1 MSNTLEFPSHWLAD
15 APGRSAPTPMTHTV
29 TGQMSA
35 PEPATPS
42 SGNGTGAS
50 GSGSTTIGRRWS
62 DGAGTYAPTD
72 PNAPWSMA
80 QQWPNLV
87 AALSEQAVESSNLLL
102 RALNYLVGAGRL
114 RRSEAKALSDAMHK
128 LRGTSLR
135 AQQITRLAG
144 GRIRQAR
151 ERVDIS
157 ELVRHV
163 IEERSAELEA
173 AGVTVTTELQGVD
186 VLLDPPVAISL
197 MNSVLDWATGFSK
210 QLHITLVSSDW
221 PAPAQLK
228 VRVTTPPPA
237 ASAHPGGV
245 GWTVRP
251 RGRRLNDGLH
261 WMLLRQIA
269 ASSSLEVTRSRAD
282 GAAVLT
288 IDFPKTFVSTDGM
301 ACLELDSGLDAGG
314 TTLRETWVLVIAK
327 DDKMRTEA
335 VDALRKMGIDAV
347 AASDTV
353 QATTVIGDT
362 RPNVLVTGYDV
373 EAAAVA
379 AFRADVLGG
388 DERCP
393 LVEITRELPSFHL
406 SGFDRFETP
415 KVGREQLTAELPP
428 TVLFELVKI
437 V

>member
-1 MSNTLEFPSHWLAD
+1 MSNTLEFPGLTLVEPD
-15 APGRSAPTPMTHTV
+15 T
-29 TGQMSA
+29 
-35 PEPATPS
+35 EPAPALGAQSVPATAYQAPS
-42 SGNGTGAS
+42 GGPAT
-50 GSGSTTIGRRWS
+50 GRRWS
-62 DGAGTYAPTD
+62 DGASGFAPTD
-72 PNAPWSMA
+72 PNAPWSMS

-114 RRSEAKALSDAMHK
+114 RRSEAKALSDAMHQ

-151 ERVDIS
+151 ERVDLA
-157 ELVRHV
+157 ELVAHV
-163 IEERSAELEA
+163 LQERTSEIEA
-173 AGVTVTTELQGVD
+173 AGIAVSSDLQGVD

-197 MNSVLDWATGFSK
+197 VNAILDWGMSFSK
-210 QLHITLVSSDW
+210 QLHFVLVPSGF
-221 PAPAQLK
+221 PGPAQLK
-228 VRVTTPPPA
+228 VRVTTPVT
-237 ASAHPGGV
+237 AHSPHPNGA

-269 ASSSLEVTRSRAD
+269 ASSNLEVTRTRED
-282 GAAVLT
+282 GAALLT
-288 IDFPKTFVSTDGM
+288 IDFPNTFLSTEGM
-301 ACLELDSGLDAGG
+301 ACLELTDSGDAAAP
-314 TTLRETWVLVIAK
+314 LRETWVLVLAK
-327 DDKMRTEA
+327 DDRVRSEA
-335 VDALRKMGIDAV
+335 VDALRKMGIEARAAADTAQARAVIADA
-347 AASDTV
+347 
-353 QATTVIGDT
+353 
-362 RPNVLVTGYDV
+362 RPNVLVTAWDV
-373 EAAAVA
+373 PHEDLT
-379 AFRADVLGG
+379 AFRRDVLGG
-388 DERCP
+388 EDRCP
-393 LVEITRELPSFHL
+393 MVEITRELPSFHL

>member
-1 MSNTLEFPSHWLAD
+1 MSNTTLEFPGLSLVETEPAQ
-15 APGRSAPTPMTHTV
+15 PVAPTVQPPAEV
-29 TGQMSA
+29 SA
-35 PEPATPS
+35 A
-42 SGNGTGAS
+42 NGGP
-50 GSGSTTIGRRWS
+50 TIGRRWS
-62 DGAGTYAPTD
+62 DGAGTYAPID
-72 PNAPWSMA
+72 PNAPWSMS

-114 RRSEAKALSDAMHK
+114 RRSEAKALSDAMHQ

-151 ERVDIS
+151 ERVDLS

-163 IEERSAELEA
+163 VDERHAEIEA
-173 AGVTVTTELQGVD
+173 AGVAISSDLQAVD

-197 MNSVLDWATGFSK
+197 LNSMIDWAMSFSK
-210 QLHITLVSSDW
+210 RLHITLQPADW
-221 PAPAQLK
+221 PGPAQLK
-228 VRVTTPPPA
+228 MRVTTPPPQQA
-237 ASAHPGGV
+237 PHPGGV

-269 ASSSLEVTRSRAD
+269 ASSNLEVTRSREE
-282 GAAVLT
+282 GAALLT
-288 IDFPKTFVSTDGM
+288 IDFPKTFLSTEGM
-301 ACLELDSGLDAGG
+301 ACLELTDGHDGSEAP
-314 TTLRETWVLVIAK
+314 LRETWVLVIAQ
-327 DDKMRTEA
+327 DERVRSEA
-335 VDALRKMGIDAV
+335 IDALRKMGIEAR
-347 AASDTV
+347 AAANTV
-353 QATTVIGDT
+353 EARKAILDT

-373 EAAAVA
+373 AHEDIA
-379 AFRADVLGG
+379 AFRQDVLGG
-388 DERCP
+388 EERCP
-393 LVEITRELPSFHL
+393 MVEITRELPSFHL

-428 TVLFELVKI
+428 TVLFELVK
-437 V
+437 VV

>member
-1 MSNTLEFPSHWLAD
+1 MSNPLESPGLALVAID
-15 APGRSAPTPMTHTV
+15 GAPPAASAAA
-29 TGQMSA
+29 SA
-35 PEPATPS
+35 APA
-42 SGNGTGAS
+42 GAQQAPA
-50 GSGSTTIGRRWS
+50 GPLLGRRWS
-62 DGAGTYAPTD
+62 DGAGAFAPAD
-72 PNAPWSMA
+72 PNAPWTMS

-114 RRSEAKALSDAMHK
+114 RRSEAKALSDAMHQ
-128 LRGTSLR
+128 LRSTSLR

-151 ERVDIS
+151 ERVDLA
-157 ELVRHV
+157 ELVTHV
-163 IEERSAELEA
+163 VRDRTGEIEA
-173 AGVTVTTELQGVD
+173 AGISVTSDLQPVD

-197 MNSVLDWATGFSK
+197 VNAILDWGMSFSK
-210 QLHITLVSSDW
+210 QLHFVLVPSSM
-221 PAPAQLK
+221 PGPAQLK
-228 VRVTTPPPA
+228 VRVTTPVTA
-237 ASAHPGGV
+237 QSAHPGGV

-269 ASSSLEVTRSRAD
+269 ASSSLEVARTRQD
-282 GAAVLT
+282 GAALLT
-288 IDFPKTFVSTDGM
+288 VDFPQTFLSTEGM
-301 ACLELDSGLDAGG
+301 SCLELTDGAGG
-314 TTLRETWVLVIAK
+314 ASAPLAETWVLVIAR
-327 DDKMRTEA
+327 DDRVRREA
-335 VDALRKMGIDAV
+335 ADALRKMGIEARC
-347 AASDTV
+347 AADPA
-353 QATTVIGDT
+353 QARAVIGEQ
-362 RPNVLVTGYDV
+362 RPNVLVTAWDV
-373 EAAAVA
+373 SGEEVA
-379 AFRADVLGG
+379 AFRRDVLGG
-388 DERCP
+388 EERCP

>member
-1 MSNTLEFPSHWLAD
+1 MSNTIEFPGLSLVEPEASAA
-15 APGRSAPTPMTHTV
+15 APQAPAA
-29 TGQMSA
+29 G
-35 PEPATPS
+35 EPAS
-42 SGNGTGAS
+42 SGPAM
-50 GSGSTTIGRRWS
+50 GRRWS
-62 DGAGTYAPTD
+62 DGAGGFAPSD

-114 RRSEAKALSDAMHK
+114 RRSEAKALSDTMHQ
-128 LRGTSLR
+128 LRSTSLR

-157 ELVRHV
+157 DLVRHV
-163 IEERSAELEA
+163 LEDRAGEIEGN
-173 AGVTVTTELQGVD
+173 GVAVSSDLQAVD

-197 MNSVLDWATGFSK
+197 VNSILDWGMSFSK
-210 QLHITLVSSDW
+210 RLHFSVVPSEF
-221 PAPAQLK
+221 PGPAQLK

-237 ASAHPGGV
+237 ANAHPNGV

-269 ASSSLEVTRSRAD
+269 ASSSLEVTRSRQD

-288 IDFPKTFVSTDGM
+288 IDFPKTFLSTEGM
-301 ACLELDSGLDAGG
+301 ACLELTDHGPSSAPV
-314 TTLRETWVLVIAK
+314 RETWVLVMAR
-327 DDKMRTEA
+327 DEKMRLEA
-335 VDALRKMGIDAV
+335 VDALRKLGIQALPAADAG
-347 AASDTV
+347 
-353 QATTVIGDT
+353 QAKALVGES

-373 EAAAVA
+373 PREEIA
-379 AFRADVLGG
+379 AFRTDVLGG

-415 KVGREQLTAELPP
+415 KVGRDQLTAELPP

>member
-1 MSNTLEFPSHWLAD
+1 MNKSL
-15 APGRSAPTPMTHTV
+15 APGVSLVEPQAQAPAAAAAQPSQGAPV
-29 TGQMSA
+29 T
-35 PEPATPS
+35 
-42 SGNGTGAS
+42 
-50 GSGSTTIGRRWS
+50 GRRWS
-62 DGAGTYAPTD
+62 DGAGTHAPTD

-87 AALSEQAVESSNLLL
+87 ASLSEQAVESSNLLL

-114 RRSEAKALSDAMHK
+114 RRSEAKALSDAMHQ

-151 ERVDIS
+151 ERVDLA
-157 ELVRHV
+157 ELVSHV
-163 IEERSAELEA
+163 MQDRAADIEA
-173 AGVTVTTELQGVD
+173 AGVGITTDLQAVD

-197 MNSVLDWATGFSK
+197 LNSIVDWAMSFSK
-210 QLHITLVSSDW
+210 QIHFSLAQAEW
-221 PAPAQLK
+221 PGPAQLR

-237 ASAHPGGV
+237 PAVHPGGV

-269 ASSSLEVTRSRAD
+269 ASSSLELVRSRED
-282 GAAVLT
+282 GAALLT
-288 IDFPKTFVSTDGM
+288 IDFPKTFLNTEGM
-301 ACLELDSGLDAGG
+301 ACIELTDHHDGGAAQLRDA
-314 TTLRETWVLVIAK
+314 WVLVMAR
-327 DDKMRTEA
+327 DERMRNEA
-335 VDALRKMGIDAV
+335 VDALRRMGVVAMAAKDAEQ
-347 AASDTV
+347 AATLIHES
-353 QATTVIGDT
+353 

-373 EAAAVA
+373 PAAEIA
-379 AFRADVLGG
+379 AFRQDVLGG
-388 DERCP
+388 EDRCP

-415 KVGREQLTAELPP
+415 KVGREQLVTELPP
-428 TVLFELVKI
+428 TVLFELVK
-437 V
+437 VV

>member
-1 MSNTLEFPSHWLAD
+1 MSNNLEFPGLSLVESEPVAPAALAGTP
-15 APGRSAPTPMTHTV
+15 AANSAP
-29 TGQMSA
+29 A
-35 PEPATPS
+35 L
-42 SGNGTGAS
+42 
-50 GSGSTTIGRRWS
+50 GRRWS
-62 DGAGTYAPTD
+62 DGAGPNAPAD
-72 PNAPWSMA
+72 PNAPWSMS

-114 RRSEAKALSDAMHK
+114 RRSEAKALSDAMHQ

-151 ERVDIS
+151 ERVDLS

-163 IEERSAELEA
+163 LQERASETEA
-173 AGVTVTTELQGVD
+173 AGVAIRSDLRAVD

-197 MNSVLDWATGFSK
+197 LNATVDWAMSFSK
-210 QLHITLVSSDW
+210 QLHVTLV
-221 PAPAQLK
+221 PGPGPAQLK
-228 VRVTTPPPA
+228 VRVATPPPQG
-237 ASAHPGGV
+237 AHPGGV

-269 ASSSLEVTRSRAD
+269 ASSGLEVTRSRAD

-288 IDFPKTFVSTDGM
+288 IDFPKTFLSTEGV
-301 ACLELDSGLDAGG
+301 ACLDLTDHAGG
-314 TTLRETWVLVIAK
+314 AAAPLRETWVLVIVR
-327 DDKMRTEA
+327 DDTVRSEA
-335 VDALRKMGIDAV
+335 VEALRRMGIEALGARSTADAPG
-347 AASDTV
+347 
-353 QATTVIGDT
+353 VIGES
-362 RPNVLVTGYDV
+362 RPNVLVTAYDIPQ
-373 EAAAVA
+373 EDIA
-379 AFRADVLGG
+379 AFRQDVLGG
-388 DERCP
+388 EERCP
-393 LVEITRELPSFHL
+393 LVEITRDLPSFHL

-415 KVGREQLTAELPP
+415 KVGREQITAELPP

>member
-1 MSNTLEFPSHWLAD
+1 MSSTLDFPALSLVEREALTEEVA
-15 APGRSAPTPMTHTV
+15 APA
-29 TGQMSA
+29 A
-35 PEPATPS
+35 AAAPAT
-42 SGNGTGAS
+42 
-50 GSGSTTIGRRWS
+50 GRRWS
-62 DGAGTYAPTD
+62 DGAGSYAPVD
-72 PNAPWSMA
+72 PNAPWSMS

-114 RRSEAKALSDAMHK
+114 RRSEAKALSDAMHQ
-128 LRGTSLR
+128 LRSTSLR

-151 ERVDIS
+151 ERVDLA

-163 IEERSAELEA
+163 LDERSSEVEA
-173 AGVTVTTELQGVD
+173 AAAAVHSELQPVD

-197 MNSVLDWATGFSK
+197 LNAILDWGLSFSK
-210 QLHITLVSSDW
+210 DLTITLVPSEW
-221 PAPAQLK
+221 PGPAQLK
-228 VRVTTPPPA
+228 VRVKTPPA

-245 GWTVRP
+245 GWPVRP

-261 WMLLRQIA
+261 WMMLRQIA
-269 ASSSLEVTRSRAD
+269 SSSSLEVTRSRED
-282 GAAVLT
+282 GAALLT
-288 IDFPKTFVSTDGM
+288 IDFPKTFLNTEGM
-301 ACLELDSGLDAGG
+301 ACLELTDDSNQAAP
-314 TTLRETWVLVIAK
+314 LRDTWVLVISQ
-327 DDKMRTEA
+327 DDRIRSEA

-347 AASDTV
+347 AAADTV
-353 QATTVIGDT
+353 AAKSVIADS
-362 RPNVLVTGYDV
+362 RPNVLVTAYDIRP
-373 EAAAVA
+373 ADIA
-379 AFRADVLGG
+379 AFRQEVLGG
-388 DERCP
+388 EDRCP

-415 KVGREQLTAELPP
+415 KVGREQLAAELPP

>member
-1 MSNTLEFPSHWLAD
+1 MSNTLEFPGLSL
-15 APGRSAPTPMTHTV
+15 V
-29 TGQMSA
+29 E
-35 PEPATPS
+35 PEPAVP
-42 SGNGTGAS
+42 GQPAAGPAAKPGPAM
-50 GSGSTTIGRRWS
+50 GRRWS
-62 DGAGTYAPTD
+62 DGSSGFAPTD
-72 PNAPWSMA
+72 PNAPWSMS

-114 RRSEAKALSDAMHK
+114 RRTEAKALSDAMHQ
-128 LRGTSLR
+128 LRATSLR

-151 ERVDIS
+151 ERVDLA

-163 IEERSAELEA
+163 LEDRAAEIEASGAS
-173 AGVTVTTELQGVD
+173 VTSDLQAVD

-197 MNSVLDWATGFSK
+197 VNSILDWALSFSK
-210 QLHITLVSSDW
+210 QLHFSLGTSET
-221 PAPAQLK
+221 AGPAQLK

-269 ASSSLEVTRSRAD
+269 ASSSLEVTRSREN
-282 GAAVLT
+282 GAALLT
-288 IDFPKTFVSTDGM
+288 IDFPKTFFSSEGVS
-301 ACLELDSGLDAGG
+301 CLELTDGANGAAAP
-314 TTLRETWVLVIAK
+314 LRETWVLVIAQDTK
-327 DDKMRTEA
+327 LRQEA
-335 VDALRKMGIDAV
+335 VDALRKMGI
-347 AASDTV
+347 AAQCAGSTGEAAMLV
-353 QATTVIGDT
+353 HDT
-362 RPNVLVTGYDV
+362 RPNVLVKAYDI
-373 EAAAVA
+373 AAEDIA
-379 AFRADVLGG
+379 AFRAGVLGG
-388 DERCP
+388 DDRCP
-393 LVEITRELPSFHL
+393 VVEITRELPSFHL

>member
-1 MSNTLEFPSHWLAD
+1 MSNTIEFQGLSLVDIQPIPPES
-15 APGRSAPTPMTHTV
+15 
-29 TGQMSA
+29 
-35 PEPATPS
+35 PEPEAPAAS
-42 SGNGTGAS
+42 NGPQL
-50 GSGSTTIGRRWS
+50 GRRWS
-62 DGAGTYAPTD
+62 DGAGAFASTD
-72 PNAPWSMA
+72 PNAPWTMS

-114 RRSEAKALSDAMHK
+114 RRSEAKALSDAMHQ

-151 ERVDIS
+151 ERVDLA

-163 IEERSAELEA
+163 LDERSNEIAV
-173 AGVTVTTELQGVD
+173 AGATVTSELQGVD

-197 MNSVLDWATGFSK
+197 LNSILDWGMSFSK
-210 QLHITLVSSDW
+210 QLHFVLVPSSW
-221 PAPAQLK
+221 PGPAQLK
-228 VRVTTPPPA
+228 VRVATPPPVGT
-237 ASAHPGGV
+237 AHPNGV

-269 ASSSLEVTRSRAD
+269 ASSSLDVTRSRED
-282 GAAVLT
+282 GAALLT
-288 IDFPKTFVSTDGM
+288 IDFPKTFLSTEGM
-301 ACLELDSGLDAGG
+301 ACLELTDGANGP
-314 TTLRETWVLVIAK
+314 TAPLRETWVLVLSRDEKLRA
-327 DDKMRTEA
+327 EA
-335 VDALRKMGIDAV
+335 VDSLRKMGIESL
-347 AASDTV
+347 AASDAV
-353 QATTVIGDT
+353 QATAMIGET
-362 RPNVLVTGYDV
+362 RPNVLVTAYDV
-373 EAAAVA
+373 PQEEIAT
-379 AFRADVLGG
+379 FRRDVLGG
-388 DERCP
+388 EERCP

>member
-1 MSNTLEFPSHWLAD
+1 MSNSIEFPGLSLVEPEQD
-15 APGRSAPTPMTHTV
+15 TAPA
-29 TGQMSA
+29 A
-35 PEPATPS
+35 PEAAV
-42 SGNGTGAS
+42 AS
-50 GSGSTTIGRRWS
+50 NASTIGRRWS
-62 DGAGTYAPTD
+62 DGAGTYAPAD
-72 PNAPWSMA
+72 PNAPWSMT

-114 RRSEAKALSDAMHK
+114 RRSEAKALSDAMHQ

-151 ERVDIS
+151 ERVDLS

-163 IEERSAELEA
+163 LDDRASELA
-173 AGVTVTTELQGVD
+173 ASEVTITSDLQPVD

-197 MNSVLDWATGFSK
+197 LNAILDWGTSFSK
-210 QLHITLVSSDW
+210 QLHLVLMPTQW
-221 PAPAQLK
+221 PGPAQLK
-228 VRVTTPPPA
+228 VRVATPA
-237 ASAHPGGV
+237 AQPAHPGGV

-269 ASSSLEVTRSRAD
+269 ASSGLEVARTRED
-282 GAAVLT
+282 GAALLA
-288 IDFPKTFVSTDGM
+288 IDFPKTFLSTEGM
-301 ACLELDSGLDAGG
+301 ACLELTEPGG
-314 TTLRETWVLVIAK
+314 GPTAPLRETWVLVIAQEE
-327 DDKMRTEA
+327 RVRSEA
-335 VDALRKMGIDAV
+335 VEALRKMGIDAV
-347 AASDTV
+347 SASDTA
-353 QATTVIGDT
+353 QARAVIGDS
-362 RPNVLVTGYDV
+362 RPNVLVTAYDIPP
-373 EAAAVA
+373 ADIA
-379 AFRADVLGG
+379 AFRQDVLGG
-388 DERCP
+388 EERCP

>member
-1 MSNTLEFPSHWLAD
+1 MSNNTLEFPGLSLVEPEAA
-15 APGRSAPTPMTHTV
+15 APA
-29 TGQMSA
+29 A
-35 PEPATPS
+35 ATPVLP
-42 SGNGTGAS
+42 TATPAAA
-50 GSGSTTIGRRWS
+50 GSGVTGRRWS
-62 DGAGTYAPTD
+62 DGAGTFAAVD

-114 RRSEAKALSDAMHK
+114 RRSEAKALSDAMHQ

-151 ERVDIS
+151 ERVDLS

-163 IEERSAELEA
+163 LDERSSEIEA
-173 AGVTVTTELQGVD
+173 GGAAVSSELQPVD

-197 MNSVLDWATGFSK
+197 INAILDWAMSFSK
-210 QLHITLVSSDW
+210 QLHFMLV
-221 PAPAQLK
+221 PAEFPGPAQLK
-228 VRVTTPPPA
+228 VRVTTPSP
-237 ASAHPGGV
+237 ASAPLGSGV

-269 ASSSLEVTRSRAD
+269 SSSSLQVTRSRAD

-288 IDFPKTFVSTDGM
+288 IDFPKTFLSTEGISCLDLSESVDGQE
-301 ACLELDSGLDAGG
+301 AP
-314 TTLRETWVLVIAK
+314 LRETWVLVLARDPK
-327 DDKMRTEA
+327 LRTEA
-335 VDALRKMGIDAV
+335 LDALRKMGIEARGAGDARE
-347 AASDTV
+347 AA
-353 QATTVIGDT
+353 TVIADS
-362 RPNVLVTGYDV
+362 RPNVLVSAYDM
-373 EAAAVA
+373 AADEVA
-379 AFRADVLGG
+379 AFRHELLGG
-388 DERCP
+388 EERCP
-393 LVEITRELPSFHL
+393 MVEITRDLPSFHL

-415 KVGREQLTAELPP
+415 KVGREQLMAELPP
-428 TVLFELVKI
+428 TVLFELVK
-437 V
+437 VV

>member
-1 MSNTLEFPSHWLAD
+1 MSNNLEYPGLSLVEPDPVAGAASLAGTP
-15 APGRSAPTPMTHTV
+15 AANSAP
-29 TGQMSA
+29 A
-35 PEPATPS
+35 L
-42 SGNGTGAS
+42 
-50 GSGSTTIGRRWS
+50 GRRWS
-62 DGAGTYAPTD
+62 DGAGPNAPAD
-72 PNAPWSMA
+72 PNAPWSMS

-114 RRSEAKALSDAMHK
+114 RRSEAKALSDAMHQ

-151 ERVDIS
+151 ERVDLS

-163 IEERSAELEA
+163 LQERASETEA
-173 AGVTVTTELQGVD
+173 AGVSIRSDLQAVD

-197 MNSVLDWATGFSK
+197 LNATVDWAMSFSK
-210 QLHITLVSSDW
+210 QLHVTLV
-221 PAPAQLK
+221 PGPGPAQLK
-228 VRVTTPPPA
+228 VRVATPPPQG
-237 ASAHPGGV
+237 AHPGGV

-269 ASSSLEVTRSRAD
+269 ASSGLEVTRSRAD

-288 IDFPKTFVSTDGM
+288 IDFPKTFLSTEGV
-301 ACLELDSGLDAGG
+301 ACLDLTDHAGG
-314 TTLRETWVLVIAK
+314 AAAPLRETWVLVIVR
-327 DDKMRTEA
+327 DDTVRSEA
-335 VDALRKMGIDAV
+335 VEALRRMGIEALGARSTADAPG
-347 AASDTV
+347 
-353 QATTVIGDT
+353 VIGES
-362 RPNVLVTGYDV
+362 RPNVLVTGYDIPQ
-373 EAAAVA
+373 EEIA
-379 AFRADVLGG
+379 AFRQDVLGG
-388 DERCP
+388 EERCP
-393 LVEITRELPSFHL
+393 LVEITRDLPSFHL

>member
-1 MSNTLEFPSHWLAD
+1 MSSNNLEFPGLSL
-15 APGRSAPTPMTHTV
+15 V
-29 TGQMSA
+29 E
-35 PEPATPS
+35 PEPVAPAAAVTETPAANS
-42 SGNGTGAS
+42 AGVVT
-50 GSGSTTIGRRWS
+50 GRRWS
-62 DGAGTYAPTD
+62 DGAGIYAPTD
-72 PNAPWSMA
+72 PNAPWTMS

-114 RRSEAKALSDAMHK
+114 RRSEAKALSDAMHH

-151 ERVDIS
+151 ERVDLS

-163 IEERSAELEA
+163 LQERASETEA
-173 AGVTVTTELQGVD
+173 AGVAISSELQAVD

-197 MNSVLDWATGFSK
+197 LNAIVDWAMSFSK
-210 QLHITLVSSDW
+210 QLHVTLVPAEW
-221 PAPAQLK
+221 PGPAQLK
-228 VRVTTPPPA
+228 VRVTTPQPQP
-237 ASAHPGGV
+237 SAHPGGV

-251 RGRRLNDGLH
+251 RSRRLNDGLH

-269 ASSSLEVTRSRAD
+269 ASSNLEVTRSRAD
-282 GAAVLT
+282 GAALLT
-288 IDFPKTFVSTDGM
+288 IDFPKTFLSSEGM
-301 ACLELDSGLDAGG
+301 ACLELTEPEGGDAP
-314 TTLRETWVLVIAK
+314 LRETWVLVVAK
-327 DDKMRTEA
+327 DEKVRAEA
-335 VDALRKMGIDAV
+335 VDALRKMGIEALG
-347 AASDTV
+347 ASDTV
-353 QATTVIGDT
+353 HARSVIGEG
-362 RPNVLVTGYDV
+362 RPNVLVTSYDV
-373 EAAAVA
+373 PPEEIA
-379 AFRADVLGG
+379 AFRQDLLGG
-388 DERCP
+388 EERCP
-393 LVEITRELPSFHL
+393 LVEITRDLPSFHL

>member
-1 MSNTLEFPSHWLAD
+1 MSDNTLEFPGLSLAE
-15 APGRSAPTPMTHTV
+15 
-29 TGQMSA
+29 
-35 PEPATPS
+35 PEPAT
-42 SGNGTGAS
+42 AS
-50 GSGSTTIGRRWS
+50 AAAPDAPAANAGPVVGRRWS

-114 RRSEAKALSDAMHK
+114 RRSEAKALSDAMHQ
-128 LRGTSLR
+128 LRATSLR

-151 ERVDIS
+151 ERVDLS

-163 IEERSAELEA
+163 LQERSAEVEASGVSITSELES
-173 AGVTVTTELQGVD
+173 VD

-197 MNSVLDWATGFSK
+197 LNAIVDWAMSFSK
-210 QLHITLVSSDW
+210 QLHVTLQPAEW
-221 PAPAQLK
+221 PGPAQLK
-228 VRVTTPPPA
+228 VRVTTPPPQQ
-237 ASAHPGGV
+237 SVHPGGV

-269 ASSSLEVTRSRAD
+269 ASASLDVARSRED
-282 GAAVLT
+282 GAALLT
-288 IDFPKTFVSTDGM
+288 IDFPKTFLSTEGV
-301 ACLELDSGLDAGG
+301 ACLELTDENPSAP
-314 TTLRETWVLVIAK
+314 LRETWVLVIARDEK
-327 DDKMRTEA
+327 VRGEA
-335 VDALRKMGIDAV
+335 VDALRKMGIEALGAPDA
-347 AASDTV
+347 T
-353 QATTVIGDT
+353 QARGVIRDS

-373 EAAAVA
+373 PAEEIA
-379 AFRADVLGG
+379 AFRQDVLGG

-415 KVGREQLTAELPP
+415 KVGKEQITAELPP

>member
-1 MSNTLEFPSHWLAD
+1 MSNTIEFPGLSLVEPD
-15 APGRSAPTPMTHTV
+15 APVSA
-29 TGQMSA
+29 Q
-35 PEPATPS
+35 PATSVITEAPAAAAS
-42 SGNGTGAS
+42 NGPA
-50 GSGSTTIGRRWS
+50 IGRRWS
-62 DGAGTYAPTD
+62 DGAGSFAPTD
-72 PNAPWSMA
+72 PNAPWSMS

-114 RRSEAKALSDAMHK
+114 RRSEAKALSDAMHQ

-151 ERVDIS
+151 ERVDLAD
-157 ELVRHV
+157 LVRHV
-163 IEERSAELEA
+163 LEERNSEIEA
-173 AGVTVTTELQGVD
+173 SGVAISSDLQAVD

-197 MNSVLDWATGFSK
+197 LNSILDWGMSFSK
-210 QLHITLVSSDW
+210 QLHFTLVPSEW
-221 PAPAQLK
+221 PGPAQLK
-228 VRVTTPPPA
+228 VRVATPPPA
-237 ASAHPGGV
+237 ASAHPHGV

-269 ASSSLEVTRSRAD
+269 ASSGLELARTRED
-282 GAAVLT
+282 GAAMLT
-288 IDFPKTFVSTDGM
+288 IDFPKTFLSSEGM
-301 ACLELDSGLDAGG
+301 ACLELTDSSGNAA
-314 TTLRETWVLVIAK
+314 TPLRETWVLVIAK
-327 DDKMRTEA
+327 DDRVRAEA
-335 VDALRKMGIDAV
+335 VDALRKLGIEALP
-347 AASDTV
+347 AADTT
-353 QATTVIGDT
+353 QAKAVIGET
-362 RPNVLVTGYDV
+362 RPNVLVTAYDIPA
-373 EAAAVA
+373 EDIA
-379 AFRADVLGG
+379 AFRSEVLGG

>member
-1 MSNTLEFPSHWLAD
+1 MSDNSLEFPGLSLVESEAVAQPVAAIAD
-15 APGRSAPTPMTHTV
+15 THAANAPAG
-29 TGQMSA
+29 
-35 PEPATPS
+35 
-42 SGNGTGAS
+42 
-50 GSGSTTIGRRWS
+50 GRRWS
-62 DGAGTYAPTD
+62 DGAGAFAPTD

-114 RRSEAKALSDAMHK
+114 RRSEAKALSDAMHQ

-151 ERVDIS
+151 ERVDLA

-163 IEERSAELEA
+163 LQERAGETEA
-173 AGVTVTTELQGVD
+173 AGVAITSELQPVD

-197 MNSVLDWATGFSK
+197 LNAIVDWGMSFSK
-210 QLHITLVSSDW
+210 QLHVTLVPAEW
-221 PAPAQLK
+221 PGPAQLK
-228 VRVTTPPPA
+228 VRVATPPA
-237 ASAHPGGV
+237 QQNAHPGGV

-269 ASSSLEVTRSRAD
+269 TSSSLEVTRSRQD
-282 GAAVLT
+282 GAALLT
-288 IDFPKTFVSTDGM
+288 IDFPKTFLSTEGM
-301 ACLELDSGLDAGG
+301 ACLELTDQDGPS
-314 TTLRETWVLVIAK
+314 TPLRETWVLVLAK
-327 DDKMRTEA
+327 DAKVREEA
-335 VDALRKMGIDAV
+335 VDALRRMGIEAV
-347 AASDTV
+347 GAADT
-353 QATTVIGDT
+353 AAAAAAISGES
-362 RPNVLVTGYDV
+362 RPNVLVTGYDIAP
-373 EAAAVA
+373 EAIA
-379 AFRADVLGG
+379 AFRRDVLGG

-393 LVEITRELPSFHL
+393 LVEITRDLPSFHL

>member
-1 MSNTLEFPSHWLAD
+1 MSDSIEFPGLTLLD
-15 APGRSAPTPMTHTV
+15 PEPVKEPQPAPHVEPQVGGPMT
-29 TGQMSA
+29 
-35 PEPATPS
+35 
-42 SGNGTGAS
+42 
-50 GSGSTTIGRRWS
+50 GRRWS
-62 DGAGTYAPTD
+62 DGAGGFVPTD
-72 PNAPWSMA
+72 PNAPWSMS

-114 RRSEAKALSDAMHK
+114 RRSEAKALSDAMHQ

-151 ERVDIS
+151 ERVDLS

-163 IEERSAELEA
+163 LQDRASELEG
-173 AGVTVTTELQGVD
+173 AGVTVSSELQAID

-197 MNSVLDWATGFSK
+197 VNAILDWAISFSK
-210 QLHITLVSSDW
+210 QIHVTLA
-221 PAPAQLK
+221 PAEFPGPAQLK
-228 VRVTTPPPA
+228 VRVTTPPPSH
-237 ASAHPGGV
+237 SAHPNGV

-269 ASSSLEVTRSRAD
+269 SSSSLEVTRSRAD

-288 IDFPKTFVSTDGM
+288 IDFPKTFLSTEGV
-301 ACLELDSGLDAGG
+301 ACLDLTDNDNGSAP
-314 TTLRETWVLVIAK
+314 LRETWVMIIAR
-327 DDKMRTEA
+327 DDRLRGEA
-335 VDALRKMGIDAV
+335 LDALRKMGIEALAAPDPTQARAV
-347 AASDTV
+347 MRDTK
-353 QATTVIGDT
+353 
-362 RPNVLVTGYDV
+362 PNVLVTAYDITPD
-373 EAAAVA
+373 EIQR
-379 AFRADVLGG
+379 FRQEVLGG
-388 DERCP
+388 EERCP
-393 LVEITRELPSFHL
+393 LVEITRDLPSFHL

-428 TVLFELVKI
+428 TVLFELVK
-437 V
+437 VA